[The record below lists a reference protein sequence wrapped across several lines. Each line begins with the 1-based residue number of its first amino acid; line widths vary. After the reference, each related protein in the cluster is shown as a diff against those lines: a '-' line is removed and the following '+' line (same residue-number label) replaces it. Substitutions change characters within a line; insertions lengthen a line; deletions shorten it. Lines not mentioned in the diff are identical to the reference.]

1 MIVGCLNGDAPQ
13 FIRGW
18 RGWGRIYNCGGR
30 VMHNDKNYHPACH
43 IFAVD
48 EEGDE
53 YLLDVSHKGV
63 KAGGDN
69 RYRHPGESG

>member
-1 MIVGCLNGDAPQ
+1 
-13 FIRGW
+13 
-18 RGWGRIYNCGGR
+18 
-30 VMHNDKNYHPACH
+30 MHNDKNYHPACH

>member
-1 MIVGCLNGDAPQ
+1 
-13 FIRGW
+13 
-18 RGWGRIYNCGGR
+18 
-30 VMHNDKNYHPACH
+30 MHNDKNYHPACH

-63 KAGGDN
+63 KVGGDN
-69 RYRHPGESG
+69 RHRHPGKSGEHRLGGQRAHSRGDRAKITRSLNLVHDRF